1 MHKGG
6 CPLISEEQ
14 LNEYRLSGEKVRVV
28 RDDIRDN
35 DVRGIVIAWDDEHVL
50 IRRPNRNVVKLS
62 RHYIIQ
68 PSKEPRRSP
77 LDEHMNDESTD
88 IEQ

>member
-1 MHKGG
+1 M
-6 CPLISEEQ
+6 ISEEQ
-14 LNEYRLSGEKVRVV
+14 LDAYRLSGEKVRVV

-62 RHYIIQ
+62 RNYLIQ
-68 PSKEPRRSP
+68 PSKEARRSP
-77 LDEHMNDESTD
+77 LDEEAPAEVKTK
-88 IEQ
+88 E

>member
-1 MHKGG
+1 M
-6 CPLISEEQ
+6 ISEEQ
-14 LNEYRLSGEKVRVV
+14 LDAYRLSGEKVRVV

-35 DVRGIVIAWDDEHVL
+35 DIRGIVIAWDDEHVL

-62 RHYIIQ
+62 RNYLIQ

-77 LDEHMNDESTD
+77 LDEDTSTET
-88 IEQ
+88 EQANE